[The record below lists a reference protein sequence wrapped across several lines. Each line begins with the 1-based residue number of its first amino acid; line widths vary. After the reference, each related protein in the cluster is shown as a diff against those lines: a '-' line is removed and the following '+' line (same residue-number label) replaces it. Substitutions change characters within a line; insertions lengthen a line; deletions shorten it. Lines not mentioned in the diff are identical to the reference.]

1 MNKPLLSL
9 FCLLCLSFSATAQKA
24 PPSDVE
30 MQAGGDIRI
39 YSDKQNT
46 IKEFRAS
53 GRVYMIQITPK
64 KGPSYY
70 LVDADGD
77 GDFDTRHN
85 DLSPNLKVPSWVI
98 FSW

>member
-1 MNKPLLSL
+1 MKKLILLFSCSL
-9 FCLLCLSFSATAQKA
+9 LALSVGAAVNETETAG
-24 PPSDVE
+24 E
-30 MQAGGDIRI
+30 DIRI
-39 YSDKQNT
+39 YSDKKNT
-46 IKEFRAS
+46 IKEYRAN

-64 KGPSYY
+64 KGKPYF

-85 DLSPNLKVPSWVI
+85 DLTPNLKIPSWVI